1 MKVSVGSRNPVKI
14 RAVEECFKL
23 FYKDVVVESKTV
35 ESIPQPIGY
44 AETLRYAVLRGL
56 QAISQDEHDY
66 GVGIEAGLIESPW
79 SITGY
84 MDKHV
89 CAIVDR
95 NHLVTIGVSMGF
107 ELPPKVIRDILS
119 GKHIEVE
126 EVIEEISGIQGI
138 GDSIGAVGYLTNQK
152 ITRIDLCMQAVISA
166 LTPRLNRNHY
176 NVKWPTV
183 EEILTATV
191 K

>member
-23 FYKDVVVESKTV
+23 FYKDVVVEAKTV

-56 QAISQDEHDY
+56 QAISQGEHDY
-66 GVGIEAGLIESPW
+66 GVGIEAGLIEVPW

-84 MDKHV
+84 MDKHI
-89 CAIVDR
+89 CAIVDK

-107 ELPPKVIRDILS
+107 ELPQRVIEEILS

-138 GDSIGAVGYLTNQK
+138 GDNIGAVGYLTSQK
-152 ITRIDLCMQAVISA
+152 IKRIDLCMQAVISA
-166 LTPRLNRNHY
+166 LTPRLNKKYY
-176 NVKWPTV
+176 NVKWPTA
-183 EEILTATV
+183 EEIVNA
-191 K
+191 KIK